1 MTKQIEKRI
10 PFVLIHLS
18 MVLVFTVPFSWLLVV
33 ICLLSTYLRL
43 FGITAGFHRYFS
55 HRSFKTSRWF
65 QFILALIG
73 TTAAQHGPLWWAAH
87 HRHHHRFS
95 DTKNDTHSPV
105 QNGFFHAHFAWLFEE
120 KNKTIQ
126 THYIND
132 LLRFP
137 ELNFIERFYYGFVA
151 LYAVFIY
158 GLGYLVE
165 SSFPQSQLTAYSI
178 FVYGFLLST
187 VFLYHLTFS
196 INSLMHLVGKR
207 VYQTTDDSRNH
218 FLLALLTL
226 GEAWHNNHHRYP
238 LSERQGFTWWQIDI
252 THYILK
258 FFEKLGLIWDIKTP
272 PKIILIEGGYA

>member
-10 PFVLIHLS
+10 PFVLIHIS

-33 ICLLSTYLRL
+33 ICLLSTYFRL

-73 TTAAQHGPLWWAAH
+73 TTAAHLGPLWWAAH

-178 FVYGFLLST
+178 FIYGFLLST

>member
-10 PFVLIHLS
+10 PFVLIHIS

-33 ICLLSTYLRL
+33 ICLLSTYFRL

-73 TTAAQHGPLWWAAH
+73 TTAAQLGPLWWAAH

-178 FVYGFLLST
+178 FIYGFLLST